1 MAGNAIVAIW
11 GSTMLGAML
20 LAGLVSLWKNRDYS
34 VWMAWSFLLPPA
46 LFILLLLPRHK
57 GARPRRRTLDEE
69 DRQTDHA

>member
-46 LFILLLLPRHK
+46 L
-57 GARPRRRTLDEE
+57 
-69 DRQTDHA
+69 